1 MKITKEQ
8 VTKILREELL
18 RIKEASIT
26 KDFQK
31 AIEAYQEVQLKQ
43 QKLRKAFV
51 AEKNPKKK
59 ESLKASLIKMHKVV
73 QKAESE
79 FQRVLRDEPIDLEER
94 LNFYFNKKEN
104 KIMRINKKEKKL

>member
-18 RIKEASIT
+18 RNKEASIT

-73 QKAESE
+73 QKTESE

-94 LNFYFNKKEN
+94 LNFYFDKKEN

>member
-43 QKLRKAFV
+43 QKFQQLVYLTKRKSRKNGFLTLTPTEICVIICVSIRKNLRQMV
-51 AEKNPKKK
+51 D
-59 ESLKASLIKMHKVV
+59 STG
-73 QKAESE
+73 
-79 FQRVLRDEPIDLEER
+79 D
-94 LNFYFNKKEN
+94 
-104 KIMRINKKEKKL
+104 